1 MTVFSGFLL
10 GLVEGLTE
18 FIPVSSTGHL
28 ILVRD
33 LLGLQIQ
40 SGLAID
46 AVLNMAAVAAVLV
59 YFFRDIVRIVS
70 GSVAGEKKQ
79 RILLGALIL
88 GTVPAVLVGL
98 FFQSVIETTF
108 RSSLYVA
115 LGLVAGSIIF
125 VIAEKFG
132 KQLATLS
139 IPKGIVIG
147 CFQALALVPGMSRS
161 GMSISGGLLM
171 GLTREEA
178 TRFAFLLSAPIIF
191 GAGGKELFSLYSAGA
206 LSADPVPML
215 VAVVTAFLAGLFSI
229 HFMLKFLR
237 THTLMTFVWYR
248 LALAGVIVVAI
259 YI

>member
-40 SGLAID
+40 SGLAVD
-46 AVLNMAAVAAVLV
+46 AVLNMSAVLAVLV
-59 YFFRDIVRIVS
+59 YFFQDIIRILK
-70 GSVAGEKKQ
+70 GSIAGEKKQ
-79 RILLGALIL
+79 RILLGALIV

-98 FFQSVIETTF
+98 LFQSVIETTF

-115 LGLVAGSIIF
+115 LGLVLGSFLFIF
-125 VIAEKFG
+125 AEKFG
-132 KQLATLS
+132 KQLSALT
-139 IPKGIVIG
+139 IPKGIIIG
-147 CFQALALVPGMSRS
+147 CFQALALLPGMSRS
-161 GMSISGGLLM
+161 GMSISGGLLA

-191 GAGGKELFSLYSAGA
+191 GAGGKELLSLFSAGT
-206 LSADPVPML
+206 LSADPIPML

-229 HFMLKFLR
+229 HVMLKFLR

-248 LALAGVIVVAI
+248 FALAGGIVFIALT
-259 YI
+259 